1 MCLKSLQTY
10 IKYSES
16 ALCIRF
22 FQLIW
27 YVVDSEATFHCVAS
41 LSLDNPL
48 RANGNL
54 HVCFS
59 FKINYSRDTLC
70 WEHLPGWRKYTAMKS
85 GDWKVKRINT
95 SRWTS
100 FFHTHTK
107 GTTSLFHFSSYWLS
121 LWIVFYFWGIN
132 DTNHFI
138 NIYIY
143 IFNWHLAKGLK
154 LKETDC
160 EMLLG
165 QLWHSAGSLM
175 VAPSGYEQCSGAGVT
190 QMLLNVLCM
199 TSQLA

>member
-1 MCLKSLQTY
+1 MCLKSLQSY

-27 YVVDSEATFHCVAS
+27 SVVDSEATFHCVAS

-100 FFHTHTK
+100 FFHKKKK
-107 GTTSLFHFSSYWLS
+107 GTTSLFHFSSYWHS
-121 LWIVFYFWGIN
+121 LWIDFYFWDIN

-138 NIYIY
+138 NIY

-154 LKETDC
+154 LEETVKCSWVSCDILQ
-160 EMLLG
+160 EVWWSHPQVMNSALG
-165 QLWHSAGSLM
+165 QVSL
-175 VAPSGYEQCSGAGVT
+175 SCF
-190 QMLLNVLCM
+190 
-199 TSQLA
+199 